1 VDETVL
7 PWRRKWR
14 RGWSWLFFRERR
26 GGRGVLAPGL
36 KSIEGKDVEGKE
48 EGNGGEGRKG
58 EVLRVVREEVW
69 KVGEGR

>member
-1 VDETVL
+1 M
-7 PWRRKWR
+7 
-14 RGWSWLFFRERR
+14 
-26 GGRGVLAPGL
+26 LAPGL